1 MILTVGHTKGGVG
14 KSTLALNIAIERLRA
29 GVETL
34 IVDGDPKQ
42 TSISKAIGIRAD
54 AGLAPAVP
62 CIVLDDAKALRH
74 QIGLL
79 KSKYQNIVIDVG
91 GKDSNSLRA
100 ALTVTDALLLPIALN
115 QLKSGPLTIFSS
127 LAVALPGNRHYPY
140 LCDRSFACPG
150 VRASAE
156 QFAECVERA
165 TRPGP
170 ADESAAR
177 ARRVGPEARS
187 ESAPTLWN
195 VRPYPARRKQKP
207 GPPVPLSLRYA

>member
-100 ALTVTDALLLPIALN
+100 ALTVTDALLLPIGPESVEVWAIDDILELIDEARSIHDFRVLAVLN
-115 QLKSGPLTIFSS
+115 RAKPAGRDNADTIAVIREYPGIELIPASVGNRSIFSS
-127 LAVALPGNRHYPY
+127 AFGRGQSVAEYKPCNRKAAAELATLMLAIYGN
-140 LCDRSFACPG
+140 
-150 VRASAE
+150 
-156 QFAECVERA
+156 
-165 TRPGP
+165 
-170 ADESAAR
+170 
-177 ARRVGPEARS
+177 
-187 ESAPTLWN
+187 
-195 VRPYPARRKQKP
+195 
-207 GPPVPLSLRYA
+207 